1 MKYVVDMDAL
11 MDCLDCLEN
20 WDIGGQ
26 KAVYLNAVKLLID
39 KFPKDELKKKKTK
52 SDVLW
57 RENAR

>member
-20 WDIGGQ
+20 WGIGDQ
-26 KAVYLNAVKLLID
+26 KAVYLDAVKLLID
-39 KFPKDELKKKKTK
+39 KFPKDKLEEKPK

-57 RENAR
+57 RENTR